1 MGNAFTA
8 AHLFLLSF
16 LLILNGCMT
25 DRVQPVKEYP
35 DVPKQG
41 TFLVKK
47 IEYDEHGRPLFR
59 EKIRMRPGGKGE
71 LFALVHTVNNRP
83 VRSYDIAVV
92 EQQKSDKSPIEVIYE
107 WTGKG
112 YEAGMSSGRYIVGSV
127 TVDARGGRGSGTI
140 QIGGAI
146 VTTVVLTAA
155 GFVVGL
161 VASVPS
167 AMQELRNVVVNAR
180 ETVIGYTVY
189 EYDEKNRIKFMKL
202 FPPIEHAEA
211 LVKTEFFY
219 EGGSEDPSKTEVTSI
234 IEKKVRLI
242 P

>member
-1 MGNAFTA
+1 MGKAFTA

-16 LLILNGCMT
+16 LLILSGCMT

-47 IEYDEHGRPLFR
+47 IEYDAYGRPLFR
-59 EKIRMRPGGKGE
+59 EKIRMRPGGKGD

-92 EQQKSDKSPIEVIYE
+92 EQQKSDKSPLEVIYA
-107 WTGKG
+107 WTGRG

-146 VTTVVLTAA
+146 VTTVVLTAT

-161 VASVPS
+161 VASVP
-167 AMQELRNVVVNAR
+167 AAVEELRNVVVNAR

-202 FPPIEHAEA
+202 FPPVEHAEA

-219 EGGSEDPSKTEVTSI
+219 EGESAAPYQAEVTSV

-242 P
+242 R

>member
-1 MGNAFTA
+1 MRNAFTA

-16 LLILNGCMT
+16 LLILNGCLT
-25 DRVQPVKEYP
+25 ARVQPVKEYP

>member
-1 MGNAFTA
+1 MGKAFIA

-16 LLILNGCMT
+16 LLILSGCMT

-47 IEYDEHGRPLFR
+47 IEYDAYGRPLFR
-59 EKIRMRPGGKGE
+59 EKIRMRPGGKGD

-92 EQQKSDKSPIEVIYE
+92 EQQKSDKSPIEVIYA
-107 WTGKG
+107 WTGRG
-112 YEAGMSSGRYIVGSV
+112 YEAGMSSGRYIVGSI

-146 VTTVVLTAA
+146 VTTVVLTAT

-161 VASVPS
+161 VASVP
-167 AMQELRNVVVNAR
+167 AAVEELRNVVVNAR

-202 FPPIEHAEA
+202 FPPVEHAET

-219 EGGSEDPSKTEVTSI
+219 EGGSAAPYQAEVTSV

-242 P
+242 R